1 MMSGM
6 TLSWRAAGTPRGTA
20 VLLHGLMA
28 QAATWWRIG
37 PALADAGWETSAVD
51 LPGHGQAPRL
61 PRADDPDGLDLDQ
74 FVAALAERLP
84 DRVDLLVGH
93 SLGAVAAL
101 ALAVRR
107 PEIAR
112 ALVLEEPPGMI
123 GEGERV
129 LLSLAVEAD
138 GELVAQDRAAVVH
151 RERTGHPDWAEQDVL
166 HYVDGI
172 AAADVPAIAAALRA
186 PLQADLPGLLTGAVV
201 PVLVLAGT
209 EARGSALRG
218 DRAAVRD
225 LLPPGRF
232 VELDAGHCPHREEPA
247 GWLAA
252 VSAFTAATLA

>member
-6 TLSWRAAGTPRGTA
+6 TLTWEAPGSPRGTA

-37 PALADAGWETSAVD
+37 PALAGLGWQTSAVD
-51 LPGHGQAPRL
+51 LPGHGRAPRL
-61 PRADDPDGLDLDQ
+61 PGAVDLDG
-74 FVAALAERLP
+74 FVGALAERLP

-112 ALVLEEPPGMI
+112 ALVLEDPPGALAD
-123 GEGERV
+123 GERF

-138 GELVAQDRAAVVH
+138 GELVTQDRAVLVD
-151 RERTGHPDWAEQDVL
+151 RERTANPGWAELDVTN
-166 HYVDGI
+166 YIDGI
-172 AAADVPAIAAALRA
+172 AAADAAAIAAALRS
-186 PLQADLPGLLTGAVV
+186 PLRSDLPALVAAAPV
-201 PVLVLAGT
+201 PLLVLAGT

-218 DRAAVRD
+218 DRSAVRE

-232 VELDAGHCPHREEPA
+232 VELDGGHCLHRDRPA
-247 GWLAA
+247 QWVAA
-252 VSAFTAATLA
+252 VSAFAAATVPG

>member
-1 MMSGM
+1 M
-6 TLSWRAAGTPRGTA
+6 TLAWEAHGSPRGTA

-37 PALADAGWETSAVD
+37 PALAGLGWQTSAVD
-51 LPGHGQAPRL
+51 LPGHGRAPRL
-61 PRADDPDGLDLDQ
+61 PGAVDLDG
-74 FVAALAERLP
+74 FVGALAERLP

-112 ALVLEEPPGMI
+112 ALVLEDPPGALAD
-123 GEGERV
+123 GERF

-138 GELVAQDRAAVVH
+138 GELVTQDRTVLVE
-151 RERTGHPDWAEQDVL
+151 RERTANPGWAELDVTN
-166 HYVDGI
+166 YIDGI
-172 AAADVPAIAAALRA
+172 AAADVPAIAAALRS
-186 PLQADLPGLLTGAVV
+186 PLRSDLPALVAAAPV
-201 PVLVLAGT
+201 PLLVLAGT

-218 DRAAVRD
+218 DRSAVRE

-232 VELDAGHCPHREEPA
+232 VELDGGHCLHRDRPA
-247 GWLAA
+247 QWVAA
-252 VSAFTAATLA
+252 VSAFAAATVPG